1 MSRVAI
7 ENEEHWHALRAP
19 NIGGSEV
26 GALFGCGYQTHFELW
41 HEKKGTLPHPD
52 YTDNERMV
60 LGRCLEAGI
69 ANAAG
74 ELYGYSLRRAEA
86 YYTDDEC
93 PGLGAT
99 PDFFLVREGGEYP
112 AEVKNASW
120 GSFKDNWII
129 HDDGF
134 TEPPLR
140 FQLQVQT
147 QLACTGA
154 VAGLLIALIS
164 GDRIVRCEIPR
175 HEEAI
180 AEIRR
185 RVAAFWRSIESNVE
199 PAAELPGDMD
209 AAKKVWHAGDG
220 HVDLRGDPDIEG
232 WLAQLGELR
241 DLRKKIEA
249 DSDVVEAKVMA
260 YCVQNQYAAIS
271 ANGGRISC
279 KQRDAKPARD
289 VHFKAQPSKIELRI
303 TTGRP

>member
-1 MSRVAI
+1 MARLAIGNDSNWHELRQSR
-7 ENEEHWHALRAP
+7 
-19 NIGGSEV
+19 IGASEV
-26 GALFGCGYQTHFELW
+26 AALFGCGYQSHFQLW
-41 HEKKGTLPHPD
+41 HEKKGDLAHAD
-52 YTDNERMV
+52 YSDNERIV

-74 ELYGYSLRRAEA
+74 ELYGYALTKADA

-99 PDFFLVREGGEYP
+99 PDYFLVRQGGEFP

-120 GSFKDNWII
+120 GAFKDDWII
-129 HDDGF
+129 HEDGF

-175 HEEAI
+175 HDEAI

-185 RVAAFWRSIESNVE
+185 RVRAFWDSIEANEE
-199 PAAELPGDMD
+199 PPAEMPRDFE
-209 AAKKVWHAGDG
+209 AAKRVWPGGHAS
-220 HVDLRGDPDIEG
+220 VDLRGDPDIEA
-232 WLAQLGELR
+232 WLEQLRELR
-241 DLRKKIEA
+241 EVRKKVEADADVIEA
-249 DSDVVEAKVMA
+249 RVMR
-260 YCVQNQYAAIS
+260 YCVDNDFAAIS
-271 ANGGRISC
+271 ANAGRVSC
-279 KQRDAKPARD
+279 KMADAKPARL
-289 VHFKAQPSKIELRI
+289 VEFKAQPSKIALRI
-303 TTGRP
+303 TTR